1 MTANDPEQT
10 RAQSEPGR
18 ATTSNVARASC
29 SDVPSQTITHQTE
42 KQEVDRTK
50 RVANSDRWLTAAH
63 LMLLDRALKLFELFC
78 KIRVPILN

>member
-29 SDVPSQTITHQTE
+29 SDVPSQTHQTE

-50 RVANSDRWLTAAH
+50 IVANSDRWLTAAH